1 METLEELRDE
11 SSNIVL
17 QIGDMI
23 FDMRTKSRGF
33 LIKRERRIILEDEV
47 YIWNIH
53 WFYQKKDIEFNNV
66 DFMEEEGLKLSIL
79 IGIIDLYSINQGG

>member
-11 SSNIVL
+11 ASDIVL

-33 LIKRERRIILEDEV
+33 LVKRERRIFLEDEV
-47 YIWNIH
+47 YIWNIY
-53 WFYQKKDIEFNNV
+53 WFYQSKDTEFNNV
-66 DFMEEEGLKLSIL
+66 EFMEEEGLRLSIL
-79 IGIIDLYSINQGG
+79 IGTIDLYSINQGG

>member
-11 SSNIVL
+11 ASGIVL
-17 QIGDMI
+17 QVGDMI

-33 LIKRERRIILEDEV
+33 LTKRERRIFLEDEV
-47 YIWNIH
+47 YIWNIY
-53 WFYQKKDIEFNNV
+53 WFYQNKDIQFNNV

-79 IGIIDLYSINQGG
+79 IGTMELYSINQGE

>member
-1 METLEELRDE
+1 METLEELRNE

-23 FDMRTKSRGF
+23 FDIRTKSRGF
-33 LIKRERRIILEDEV
+33 LVKRERRIVLEDEV

>member
-11 SSNIVL
+11 ASDIIL

-33 LIKRERRIILEDEV
+33 LVKRERRIFLEDEV
-47 YIWNIH
+47 YIWNIY
-53 WFYQKKDIEFNNV
+53 WFYQNKDVEFNNV

-79 IGIIDLYSINQGG
+79 IGVIDLYSINQGE

>member
-11 SSNIVL
+11 ASDIVL

-33 LIKRERRIILEDEV
+33 LVKRERRIFLEDEV
-47 YIWNIH
+47 YIWNIY
-53 WFYQKKDIEFNNV
+53 WFYQSKDIEFNNV
-66 DFMEEEGLKLSIL
+66 EFMEEEGLRLSIL
-79 IGIIDLYSINQGG
+79 IGTIELYSINQGG

>member
-1 METLEELRDE
+1 METLEELRNE

-23 FDMRTKSRGF
+23 FDIRTKSRGF

>member
-11 SSNIVL
+11 ASGIVL

-33 LIKRERRIILEDEV
+33 LVKRERRIFLEDEV
-47 YIWNIH
+47 YIWNIY
-53 WFYQKKDIEFNNV
+53 WFYQSKDIEFNNV
-66 DFMEEEGLKLSIL
+66 EFMEEEGLRLSIL
-79 IGIIDLYSINQGG
+79 IGTIELYSINQGG

>member
-11 SSNIVL
+11 ASDIVL

-33 LIKRERRIILEDEV
+33 LVKRERRIFLEDEV
-47 YIWNIH
+47 YIWNIY
-53 WFYQKKDIEFNNV
+53 WFYQNKDVEFNNV
-66 DFMEEEGLKLSIL
+66 EFMEEEGLRLSIL
-79 IGIIDLYSINQGG
+79 IGTIELYSINQGG